1 MSYMED
7 PGLPPGHPPESK
19 AKSRGAKIVVAAI
32 LVVVVVVFVLRNS
45 ERVKLDFI
53 VASGHP
59 RMIWLIVGCVLIGV
73 AVGYFLGRPSKSRA
87 AKNENPPG
95 PTGGGSLAPKHK

>member
-1 MSYMED
+1 
-7 PGLPPGHPPESK
+7 PPESK

-45 ERVKLDFI
+45 ERVTLDFI

-73 AVGYFLGRPSKSRA
+73 AVGYFLGRPSRPRSSPKGD
-87 AKNENPPG
+87 NPLGPPG
-95 PTGGGSLAPKHK
+95 APRPPKRK